1 MSYLIVFE
9 GTDGSGTTT
18 QGDRLT
24 ERLRAAGQPVL
35 RTRQPSDLPIGK
47 LIREALRGTW
57 LPRPAAEPIALLFAA
72 DRADHC
78 NAQIAPALAA
88 GQVTVCDRYLASS
101 LAFQVVD
108 GEGGID
114 AAWLLQ
120 ANRAALRPDLTLW
133 LDVPVDEALQRIDA
147 RGAPRERFEAER
159 TLQAVRERYAAL
171 WRGPPAALGPIVR
184 VDGVGDADAVQGRVE
199 AAVAAAL
206 PALQPMLAVAGGA
219 RSSP

>member
-1 MSYLIVFE
+1 MSHFIVME

-35 RTRQPSDLPIGK
+35 RTRQPSDLPVGK

-57 LPRPAAEPIALLFAA
+57 VPRPAAEPIALLFAA

-78 NAQIAPALAA
+78 NTQIAPALQA
-88 GQVTVCDRYLASS
+88 GEAVICDRYLASS

-114 AAWLLQ
+114 AAWLLE

-133 LDVPVDEALQRIDA
+133 LDVPVDEALRRIDA

-159 TLQAVRERYAAL
+159 TLQAVRERYAAM
-171 WRGPPAALGPIVR
+171 WRAPPAALGPIVR
-184 VDGVGDADAVQGRVE
+184 IDGVGDADEVQARIE
-199 AAVAAAL
+199 AAICDKL
-206 PALQPMLAVAGGA
+206 PALQPLLVRPGAA